1 MNKVVLIGNIG
12 KDAEVKGK
20 KTSFSLA
27 TSENWK
33 DRESGEKK
41 SKTTWHNIVMWDASE
56 ALTQYLTK
64 GTKLAVEGKIVN
76 YQYEKDSVTM
86 YGSSVEPLRFGGLE
100 FLGGGSRSDEPRPA
114 PSAEVDEK
122 VKVDEDEFPF

>member
-1 MNKVVLIGNIG
+1 
-12 KDAEVKGK
+12 
-20 KTSFSLA
+20 
-27 TSENWK
+27 
-33 DRESGEKK
+33 
-41 SKTTWHNIVMWDASE
+41 MWDASE

-114 PSAEVDEK
+114 PSAEVDIYAFVTLSFKLPDLITK
-122 VKVDEDEFPF
+122 VLSKSTISRTLDSIS